1 MTLIT
6 GSDEVVKDGMNVIER
21 ALKRLF
27 DIILAILLLTLLL
40 PVMLVVATLIVLQ
53 RNGSVFFKQERI
65 GRGGK
70 PFNIIKFRTMSMNY
84 EQDGIPRLE
93 PTADDGQT
101 DLQKFLRVYHLD
113 EMPQLWNVLIGEMS
127 FVGPRPERRYF
138 IDQIMQRNP
147 DYKYLF
153 MIRPGVTSA
162 ATLYNGYT
170 DTMEKMLV
178 RLQMDLNYLKTRTL
192 WSDVKIIFTTAQY
205 IINGKKI

>member
-127 FVGPRPERRYF
+127 FVCPRPERRYF